1 MIDFTKSMPWNLQ
14 QIGDGPVC
22 SIFYTKLHKGSYHI
36 NLKICLNADRDGVY
50 LTRSKT
56 QNKTRFFTYMV
67 PNKLFI
73 RLRKIFCY
81 FNDNKFQ
88 HYFNKL
94 VDSMCTRDLTPRA
107 KIRYLL
113 SFNIYSIRR
122 LEIFHNISILNPSL
136 KKHPNEKL

>member
-1 MIDFTKSMPWNLQ
+1 MIDFTKSLAWNLQ

-22 SIFYTKLHKGSYHI
+22 SIFYTKSHKGSYRI
-36 NLKICLNADRDGVY
+36 NLKISLNADREGVY

-56 QNKTRFFTYMV
+56 QNKTSFFTYMV
-67 PNKLFI
+67 PNKLSI
-73 RLRKIFCY
+73 RLTKIFCY

-88 HYFNKL
+88 HYFKNL
-94 VDSMCTRDLTPRA
+94 VDPMCTRGLTPRA

-122 LEIFHNISILNPSL
+122 LEIFNNICALNSSL
-136 KKHPNEKL
+136 KKYPNEKL